1 MSFQFI
7 LAFIILFLFFCL
19 TFIPYFMSLLLS
31 LSHFTD
37 VLIMNLMVSLLSLCA
52 TQKCM
57 PVDINSL
64 QSFLFITYHAFI
76 ILSGNLREYSLSI
89 KFVGLCWSRWDG
101 NWSYSSRCDSL
112 ALRLMGSGLSPR
124 PLTNNFNIVRTSSQK
139 KCILIE
145 ILSVPEPRTE
155 GLSKSFCWRRRRN
168 APWIWLIAS
177 WNNASLI
184 SFVNFPHER
193 EILRARFSIFV
204 CSFLFCIQNYWCH
217 SFICHCTILLLF
229 SYNKKDIHKFIV
241 FLP

>member
-7 LAFIILFLFFCL
+7 FAFIILFLFFCL

-64 QSFLFITYHAFI
+64 KSFLCITYHAFI

-89 KFVGLCWSRWDG
+89 KFVGLCWSRWDS

-112 ALRLMGSGLSPR
+112 ALRLMESVLSPQSFMNF
-124 PLTNNFNIVRTSSQK
+124 LIENNFNIERTSSQK

-155 GLSKSFCWRRRRN
+155 GLSKSFC
-168 APWIWLIAS
+168 
-177 WNNASLI
+177 
-184 SFVNFPHER
+184 
-193 EILRARFSIFV
+193 
-204 CSFLFCIQNYWCH
+204 
-217 SFICHCTILLLF
+217 
-229 SYNKKDIHKFIV
+229 
-241 FLP
+241 